1 MKGGAASVLVSSS
14 AGVPGLSQNRVET
27 STIASVEGSSQ
38 PQAIG
43 LSVCAFAFFMRG
55 VFCPPLGF
63 MALEMRWRFS
73 LVVAG
78 AMATRLPIKVEI
90 ARPNR

>member
-43 LSVCAFAFFMRG
+43 LSVCAFAFLHAGSFL
-55 VFCPPLGF
+55 PLAWFYG
-63 MALEMRWRFS
+63 ARDEMEIQPCCCRCH
-73 LVVAG
+73 G
-78 AMATRLPIKVEI
+78 YQAT
-90 ARPNR
+90 N